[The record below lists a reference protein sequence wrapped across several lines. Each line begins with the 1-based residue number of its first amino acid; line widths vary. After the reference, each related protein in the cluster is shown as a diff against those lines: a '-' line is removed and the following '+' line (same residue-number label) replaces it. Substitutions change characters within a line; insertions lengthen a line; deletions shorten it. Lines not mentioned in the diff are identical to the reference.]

1 VKGPSIIILCVFG
14 AAIVS
19 LLGFAFT
26 APDMSNVD
34 ESLSVEVAQIQSG
47 NYSTIFASYL
57 VSSQAMLVHYNYAK
71 ITTITPPDTSL

>member
-1 VKGPSIIILCVFG
+1 MPFG
-14 AAIVS
+14 ATIVS

-47 NYSTIFASYL
+47 NYSSIFASYL
-57 VSSQAMLVHYNYAK
+57 VSLRDQECLCVV
-71 ITTITPPDTSL
+71 